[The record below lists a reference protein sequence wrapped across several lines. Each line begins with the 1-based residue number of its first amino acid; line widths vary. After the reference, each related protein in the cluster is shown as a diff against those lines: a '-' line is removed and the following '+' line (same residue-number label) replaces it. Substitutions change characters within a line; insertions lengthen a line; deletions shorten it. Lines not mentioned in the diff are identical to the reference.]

1 MYGKGRINNMARD
14 LYGLQRMFLHSYRLV
29 FVHPFTKQQISLVD
43 PLPTD
48 LTDFLKKLPEFKVET
63 LNLL

>member
-29 FVHPFTKQQISLVD
+29 FVHPYSNQQLSLVD
-43 PLPTD
+43 PLPAD
-48 LTDFLKKLPEFKVET
+48 LTEFLKKLPEFNTET
-63 LNLL
+63 LKLF